1 MVDTQATST
10 GGQPAV
16 EITAPRIG
24 PIVDFA
30 TLLGVGGAFAMI
42 AGAMMLSGQAAAFL
56 DVPSILIVIGGTFL
70 VTTISFSLREIAQAQ
85 GLMFRAAVYHAETP
99 ENAVWQALYLADLAR
114 KRGRLALQ
122 SVTDQ
127 LGEAPFLQRAIAM
140 VVDGVPAEEVER
152 VLGRDAEAAFG
163 RHQRSAGVLRRA
175 GEVAPAMG
183 LIGTLIGLVQMLGSL
198 DDPSSIGPA
207 MAVAL
212 LTTFYGAVLANMVF
226 NPLAGKLERNAHI
239 EATVCQIYTIGAT
252 SISRQEN
259 PRRLEMML
267 NTILPP
273 DSRVAYFD

>member
-1 MVDTQATST
+1 MVDTQTT
-10 GGQPAV
+10 GAEAQAIADIKV
-16 EITAPRIG
+16 PRLSPSI
-24 PIVDFA
+24 DFA

-70 VTTISFSLREIAQAQ
+70 VTTVSFSLAEIAQAQ
-85 GLMFRAAVYHAETP
+85 GLMFRAAIYHADSP
-99 ENAVWQALYLADLAR
+99 EDAVMQALYLADLAR

-122 SVTDQ
+122 NVTGS
-127 LGEAPFLQRAIAM
+127 LHYSPFLYRAVNM
-140 VVDGVPAEEVER
+140 VIDGIPAEEVER
-152 VLGRDAEAAFG
+152 ILTRETEATFE
-163 RHQRSAGVLRRA
+163 RHQRAAGVLRRA

-198 DDPSSIGPA
+198 DDPASIGPA

-226 NPLAGKLERNAHI
+226 TPLASKLERNAQI
-239 EATVCQIYTIGAT
+239 ESMVCQIYAIGAA

-273 DSRVAYFD
+273 AERVTYFD

>member
-1 MVDTQATST
+1 MADTQATGASA
-10 GGQPAV
+10 QPVA
-16 EITAPRIG
+16 EMKIPRMG
-24 PIVDFA
+24 PSLDLA

-42 AGAMMLSGQAAAFL
+42 AGAMMLSGQAASFL
-56 DVPSILIVIGGTFL
+56 DVPSILIVVGGTFL
-70 VTTISFSLREIAQAQ
+70 VTTVSFTLTEIGQAQ
-85 GLMFRAAVYHAETP
+85 GLMLRAAVYNAENP
-99 ENAVWQALYLADLAR
+99 QDAVVQSLYLADLAR

-122 SVTDQ
+122 NVSES
-127 LGEAPFLQRAIAM
+127 LHYAPFLYRAINM
-140 VVDGVPAEEVER
+140 VIDGMPAEEVER
-152 VLGRDAEAAFG
+152 ILTRESDSTFE
-163 RHQRSAGVLRRA
+163 RHHRSAGVLRRA

-226 NPLAGKLERNAHI
+226 TPLANKLERNAQI
-239 EATVCQIYTIGAT
+239 EAISRQIYTIGAA

-267 NTILPP
+267 NTLLPP
-273 DSRVAYFD
+273 DRRVDYFD

>member
-1 MVDTQATST
+1 MVDTQAPST
-10 GGQPAV
+10 GGQAAV
-16 EITAPRIG
+16 EIQAPRIG
-24 PIVDFA
+24 TTVDFA
-30 TLLGVGGAFAMI
+30 TLLGVGGAFAMV
-42 AGAMMLSGQAAAFL
+42 AGAMLLSGQVASFL
-56 DVPSILIVIGGTFL
+56 DVPSVLIVIGGTFL
-70 VTTISFSLREIAQAQ
+70 VTTISFSLGEIAAAQ
-85 GLMFRAAVYHAETP
+85 GLMLRAAVYNAEAP
-99 ENAVWQALYLADLAR
+99 EHAVWQALYLADLAR

-122 SVTDQ
+122 NVTEELRD
-127 LGEAPFLQRAIAM
+127 APFLYRAIIM
-140 VVDGVPAEEVER
+140 VVDGLPAEEVER
-152 VLGRDAEAAFG
+152 VLSRDAEASFE
-163 RHQRSAGVLRRA
+163 RHQRSAGILRRA

-239 EATVCQIYTIGAT
+239 EASVCRIYTIGAA

-273 DSRVAYFD
+273 DKRVAFFD

>member
-1 MVDTQATST
+1 MVELQATSAD
-10 GGQPAV
+10 GQPAV
-16 EITAPRIG
+16 EIQAPRLT

-42 AGAMMLSGQAAAFL
+42 VTAMMLSGQAASFL
-56 DVPSILIVIGGTFL
+56 DIPSVLIVIGGTFL
-70 VTTISFSLREIAQAQ
+70 VTTVSFSLGEIARAQ
-85 GLMFRAAVYHAETP
+85 GLMLRAAIYRAETP

-122 SVTDQ
+122 NVTEELRD
-127 LGEAPFLQRAIAM
+127 APFLYRAINM
-140 VVDGVPAEEVER
+140 VVDGTPAEEVER
-152 VLGRDAEAAFG
+152 VLSRDAESSFE
-163 RHQRSAGVLRRA
+163 RHQRSAGILRRA

-212 LTTFYGAVLANMVF
+212 LTTFYGAVLGNMVF
-226 NPLAGKLERNAHI
+226 NPLAGKLERNAQI
-239 EATVCQIYTIGAT
+239 EAMVCQIYTIGAA

-259 PRRLEMML
+259 PRRLETML
-267 NTILPP
+267 NTLLPP
-273 DSRVAYFD
+273 DSRAAYFD